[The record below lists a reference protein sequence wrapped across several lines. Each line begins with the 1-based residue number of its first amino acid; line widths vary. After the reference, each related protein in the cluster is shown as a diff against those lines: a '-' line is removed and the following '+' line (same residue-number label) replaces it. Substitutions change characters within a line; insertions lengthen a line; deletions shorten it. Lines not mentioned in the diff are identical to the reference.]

1 MQWRAAAGDGGV
13 TGPADDDRA
22 AEVAHAA
29 ARGVVGAMAMSGMRT
44 LTVALGLVGQTPP
57 EAIAKQRARGLLRR
71 VPRKRRKGVIELL
84 HWAYGGGGGAAFG
97 MLPDSVR
104 LRPWAG
110 PAYGL
115 VTWLGFEFALAPAL
129 GLRQSR
135 RLRPLERLAFAAD
148 HLLYGFVLS
157 EGRRRPQD

>member
-1 MQWRAAAGDGGV
+1 MGEGDVV
-13 TGPADDDRA
+13 TEPAEDSRA

-57 EAIAKQRARGLLRR
+57 EAIAKQRAPGLLRL
-71 VPRKRRKGVIELL
+71 VPRKRRKGTIELL
-84 HWAYGGGGGAAFG
+84 HWGYGAAGGAAFG
-97 MLPDSVR
+97 ALPDSVR

-115 VTWLGFEFALAPAL
+115 VTWIGFELALAPAL
-129 GLRQSR
+129 GLKQAAKV
-135 RLRPLERLAFAAD
+135 RPLERLALAAD
-148 HLLYGFVLS
+148 HLLYGLVLS